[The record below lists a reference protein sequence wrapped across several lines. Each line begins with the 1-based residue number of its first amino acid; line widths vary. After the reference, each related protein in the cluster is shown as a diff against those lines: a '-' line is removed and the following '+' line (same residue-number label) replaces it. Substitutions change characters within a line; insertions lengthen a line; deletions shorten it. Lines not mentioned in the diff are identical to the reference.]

1 MLCAATGGVVSA
13 CRSSDAP
20 GGGTE
25 RLLTGF
31 RPVSRDSQP
40 PALEL
45 GSGKERAPVSS
56 ASCCTTDSDSA
67 SAGCLASGT
76 GFVIFWITNLWRGE
90 RLDDTRESRRGN
102 APMQSKRASAGEG
115 GNFRQDIDEAQR
127 RHWKRVAAGQ
137 DYEVRYEAKKTGKSK
152 GEVKRAV
159 KRVGPS
165 WKKVEKTL
173 RRKK

>member
-1 MLCAATGGVVSA
+1 MLRCVRLIGVGAGRFDGINGNSRMRSRSYSSLRKAPSCSPLASIESSRSYTSGRGGVTYGS
-13 CRSSDAP
+13 RP
-20 GGGTE
+20 TE
-25 RLLTGF
+25 ECDT
-31 RPVSRDSQP
+31 
-40 PALEL
+40 A
-45 GSGKERAPVSS
+45 
-56 ASCCTTDSDSA
+56 
-67 SAGCLASGT
+67 AGA
-76 GFVIFWITNLWRGE
+76 IRG
-90 RLDDTRESRRGN
+90 SRRFSR
-102 APMQSKRASAGEG
+102 PLSKRASAGEG

-165 WKKVEKTL
+165 RKKVEKTL